1 MTTVTTEPNA
11 QDDATRLARKAVRAR
26 GLTDPL
32 GAKGFRRASER
43 IEREARARRLAFV
56 AALASFAGVFGLI
69 VATSPD
75 DAASPATAAVQP
87 NQPANVIAEV
97 PIPST
102 DPSEPPTIV
111 RIIAPDVQPVA
122 PDVRSSAS

>member
-1 MTTVTTEPNA
+1 MTTDADAADNA
-11 QDDATRLARKAVRAR
+11 ARLARKAVRAR

-56 AALASFAGVFGLI
+56 TALASFAGVFGLI
-69 VATSPD
+69 VVTAPD
-75 DAASPATAAVQP
+75 EVASPPTAAVQSNRP
-87 NQPANVIAEV
+87 TNVIAEI

-102 DPSEPPTIV
+102 DPAEPPTIV
-111 RIIAPDVQPVA
+111 RIVAADVQPGV